1 MSAAP
6 SESRFATI
14 FALCPVGLALTAEDG
29 LVVEANPALAQLLDL
44 PKEEVIGR
52 RLLEFTHPEDR
63 SASSAV
69 GQSVIDGDS
78 GTATMDKRYISA
90 RGFEV
95 PVRLTMIALEE
106 QDAEAHKLIQVQ
118 DLSEQRKTE
127 ENLRRQAA
135 EDPLTGLAN
144 RRALDREIAPL
155 LTADPGWAVISVDL
169 DDFKSINDVHGH
181 HVGDAVLVTV
191 ASRLTRMTRAG
202 DLVARLGGDE
212 FVVLLGYGAK
222 TEVLAAQTRIRRSLS
237 RPMRVEGTV
246 LRVSAS
252 VGHAIPREQD
262 SASGLLARADAAM
275 YENKRARTAGTG
287 PTRE

>member
-52 RLLEFTHPEDR
+52 RLLDFTHPEDR

-191 ASRLTRMTRAG
+191 ARRLTRMTRAG

-222 TEVLAAQTRIRRSLS
+222 AEVLAAQTRIRRSLS
-237 RPMRVEGTV
+237 RPLRVEGTV

-287 PTRE
+287 PMRD